1 MYGLNS
7 LIVLQCVLFLSM
19 MSELRRSNAGIP
31 LRDHDQ
37 TNLKEGD
44 WTKINTL
51 GHYRLAEMVR
61 GRREERG
68 GREGEEAEG
77 RREGKGEPRGN
88 ECEGV
93 PGFL

>member
-1 MYGLNS
+1 MCVCVYCDG
-7 LIVLQCVLFLSM
+7 VCCDGVCVLPLI
-19 MSELRRSNAGIP
+19 ELRRSNAGIP

-61 GRREERG
+61 ERKRESYSNSG
-68 GREGEEAEG
+68 TIYI
-77 RREGKGEPRGN
+77 
-88 ECEGV
+88 V
-93 PGFL
+93 